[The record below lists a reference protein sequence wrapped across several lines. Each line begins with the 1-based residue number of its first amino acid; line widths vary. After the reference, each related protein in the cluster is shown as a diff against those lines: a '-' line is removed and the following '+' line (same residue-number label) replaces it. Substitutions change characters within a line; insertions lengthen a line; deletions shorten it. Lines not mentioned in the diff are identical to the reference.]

1 MRAISDLMASLNSIT
16 DQTVRHIRK
25 TAETPPRVSVLD
37 VIGIVTGHSPTVC
50 SHTLQSLLQN
60 YPEVGPRLSNF
71 KFSGRGQRETHVA
84 DAYVITEIIMVLPGR
99 AAGSVRKA
107 AASVLVRYLGGD
119 TSIIDEIAQNH
130 LDQQEL
136 DEDHPARI
144 FGQTVESDT
153 VKRKREEVLVSELDL
168 QLCEQAGALKRR
180 KIESIQFCLEA
191 MESVGGADDR
201 DRCRSA
207 DMLRSV
213 AFGSSSTDPPPVDKE
228 ICIREAINAA
238 GRARETGL
246 DAKVGKLAKKFLLA
260 EEPGFRFPKKQIYA
274 NGQLIAAN
282 MWLEPQR
289 LYIQQALA
297 QL

>member
-50 SHTLQSLLQN
+50 SHTLQNLLQN
-60 YPEVGPRLSNF
+60 YPEVGPKLSIF

-84 DAYVITEIIMVLPGR
+84 DAYAITELIMVLPGR

-130 LDQQEL
+130 MDQQEL

-144 FGQTVESDT
+144 FGQTVESDR
-153 VKRKREEVLVSELDL
+153 VKRAREELTLGELQV
-168 QLCEQAGALKRR
+168 QLAEQAGALKRR
-180 KIESIQFCLEA
+180 RIESIQYCLEA
-191 MESVGGADDR
+191 LDSGNGVDDR
-201 DRCRSA
+201 DRVRA
-207 DMLRSV
+207 KDMTREV
-213 AFGSSSTDPPPVDKE
+213 AFGSGSSTDQPDPE
-228 ICIREAINAA
+228 ICIRQIVNAA
-238 GRARETGL
+238 GRARESPGIDIKTG
-246 DAKVGKLAKKFLLA
+246 ALAKKLYLA
-260 EEPGFRFPKKQIYA
+260 DFPTYVFPKKTIWAGGQECQA
-274 NGQLIAAN
+274 NSWKN
-282 MWLEPQR
+282 SQR
-289 LYIQQALA
+289 SYVERALA
-297 QL
+297 SL